1 MIRNVSIA
9 LAAAFAVGLWALPN
23 VVSAQEENQ
32 KRENVDYF
40 QVIHLNF
47 KPGHNTDA
55 WSILYTKIGPAVRS
69 TGREFI
75 ALDWESGPWDS
86 SIYIRLDD
94 GYGTLDYAATPQFL
108 EFRAALAAEE
118 GGGGEAELTPERF
131 AEFGAKEQFVL
142 TVSEKGYGKRSSSY
156 EYRTSGRGG
165 KGIVAMVVNERNGP
179 LVASFPVA
187 DSDQIMLVTDGG
199 QLIRCPVNDVRIAG
213 RNTQGVTIFNTDK
226 DERVVSVE
234 HIPDEGDDDA
244 DLGDDDADLG
254 DNDADIGDDDTDIG
268 DDDADIGDN
277 DGEKPSTE

>member
-40 QVIHLNF
+40 QIIHLNF

-55 WSILYTKIGPAVRS
+55 WAILYTKIGPAVRS

-108 EFRAALAAEE
+108 EFRAALAEAE
-118 GGGGEAELTPERF
+118 GGEEAGDKLWDEWT
-131 AEFGAKEQFVL
+131 
-142 TVSEKGYGKRSSSY
+142 SHIDDSS
-156 EYRTSGRGG
+156 RA
-165 KGIVAMVVNERNGP
+165 VAHMHLP
-179 LVASFPVA
+179 P
-187 DSDQIMLVTDGG
+187 TD
-199 QLIRCPVNDVRIAG
+199 
-213 RNTQGVTIFNTDK
+213 
-226 DERVVSVE
+226 DE
-234 HIPDEGDDDA
+234 
-244 DLGDDDADLG
+244 
-254 DNDADIGDDDTDIG
+254 
-268 DDDADIGDN
+268 
-277 DGEKPSTE
+277 